1 MPTRGKSHLKS
12 IADVLFHRELAAPRV
27 PSRCVLTCL
36 AKAPGNH
43 NYMLTYITD
52 LQRTMA
58 EHIPLHRFGTVDEVA
73 DAAVFLAQNEYAN
86 NCVLNLDGGLS
97 AV

>member
-1 MPTRGKSHLKS
+1 MIVRSNAIVPGYIDTPMIAGEFVCFYGDTWWQS
-12 IADVLFHRELAAPRV
+12 IEQR
-27 PSRCVLTCL
+27 T
-36 AKAPGNH
+36 NH
-43 NYMLTYITD
+43 TYIIGFSENESTK
-52 LQRTMA
+52 LM
-58 EHIPLHRFGTVDEVA
+58 ENIPLGRFGNPHEIA